1 MNAKMPDLIR
11 AFEAAGFTRVKTVIS
26 SGNVV
31 FDHDGAPV
39 DELERRAEQAMTDT
53 LGKTFGTTVR
63 PVEHLRRIVD
73 ADHHAP
79 FQPPSAAKQLIT
91 FLKRPHE
98 LPVSLPL
105 EGEGA
110 AICKLEGVEVYSHY
124 LPNDKGPLFMTML
137 EKTFG
142 KQITTRTVDPGR
154 KCIKA

>member
-1 MNAKMPDLIR
+1 MIGWRIPNPPHVRFNEQLSPRRYRFAGQFQIR
-11 AFEAAGFTRVKTVIS
+11 
-26 SGNVV
+26 
-31 FDHDGAPV
+31 
-39 DELERRAEQAMTDT
+39 QAD
-53 LGKTFGTTVR
+53 V
-63 PVEHLRRIVD
+63 RRIVD
-73 ADHHAP
+73 ADHHAQ

-142 KQITTRTVDPGR
+142 KQITTRTVDTVR